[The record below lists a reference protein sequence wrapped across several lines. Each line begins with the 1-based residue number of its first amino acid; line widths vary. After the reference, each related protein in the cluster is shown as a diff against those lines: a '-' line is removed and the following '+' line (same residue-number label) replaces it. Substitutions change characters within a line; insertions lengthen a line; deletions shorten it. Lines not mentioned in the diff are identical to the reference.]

1 MAFVQA
7 QRNLVLK
14 IPCLDGSVERVRIP
28 SGTVKGHVYVHR
40 VKGKGMPRKKGG
52 YGDLV
57 IEIVVGKR

>member
-1 MAFVQA
+1 M
-7 QRNLVLK
+7 LK